1 MANSFYIPETI
12 FLNPDTA
19 GSFGILAK
27 SEAKDPVKE
36 EKEVISIPV
45 QVLKIE
51 ESEKKIVV
59 TLKLEDKE
67 VQIPYKKAE
76 LNRMKN
82 LFIGWAYL
90 LISEEDYKTRD
101 ENKKKATE
109 YLKEASKPIRD
120 EEEGP
125 DDDDEPSP
133 LAHYLISKYDLN
145 ISWAKSHRLEL
156 YHHFNKGKPL
166 FRDFYHQLIYREPT
180 QLRKIMIAQKA
191 LEYYPNDGFFIEL
204 IASDLFHQKRYLD
217 CIEFIT
223 ERKKHFSDDEWIEM
237 DTLRI
242 TLIRTYNQEKM
253 YDEALEEL
261 QTNIRAFSTDYTNL
275 LRGTVY
281 HQQKNFPEAI
291 KAFEQ
296 VVVEDYINHDAAIIA
311 TYYLLEC
318 YLLNKNTYKL
328 SNIIDSFALDDHQ
341 VYLFGHE
348 PYKEKEIIKMF
359 ERVLA
364 SKEIDDR
371 LLAKVKIMYAYL
383 LQEGLQFG
391 QGEKE
396 PLTKD
401 EKEILEKSLNLLT
414 EALPFHKGSAFAN
427 GLYSNLLRTN
437 EDYDQAM
444 DYKLKSISN
453 DKNSS
458 SYYVGAELEETSEKY
473 MNNYPE
479 HFKKFLEENGGTIP
493 AYIENMGFDFDV
505 GGLWKH
511 KKYKQIVE
519 LYKLVKPHIHDDS
532 NFGHMSGHTSAGDW
546 FDVAYSLS
554 EAGDTKECIIL
565 YEKILKDDAENSS
578 VLNNLAILYE
588 KFGDMGKAK
597 SLIQKAKKL
606 VPEDEVVNRNYTRL
620 TSAKK
625 GKEVASAKN
634 EVEIPKEEN
643 NEPKTVIDG
652 SIGYLVL
659 GKHKI
664 NVGASKNVPFK
675 LLQTLCPFGKAKGI
689 SAVYNQTNTERSKL
703 KGLDLSLDEKV
714 VQLRLRLKELQECLR
729 PKVRVSLT
737 FNRQDETVFL
747 EYQLRG

>member
-1 MANSFYIPETI
+1 MANPFYIPETI

-36 EKEVISIPV
+36 EKEVVSIPV

-51 ESEKKIVV
+51 EAEKKIVV

-67 VQIPYKKAE
+67 VQISYKKTE

-90 LISEEDYKTRD
+90 LISDEDYKTRD
-101 ENKKKATE
+101 ENKKKASE
-109 YLKEASKPIRD
+109 HLKEASKPVRD

-156 YHHFNKGKPL
+156 YHHFNKGKAL
-166 FRDFYHQLIYREPT
+166 FRDFYHQLIYREPN

-204 IASDLFHQKRYLD
+204 IANDLFHQKRCLD

-223 ERKKHFSDDEWIEM
+223 ERRKHFSDNEWVEM

-242 TLIRTYNQEKM
+242 TLIRAYNQEKM
-253 YDEALEEL
+253 YTEALEEL
-261 QTNIRAFSTDYTNL
+261 KTNIRAFSTDYTNL
-275 LRGTVY
+275 LKGTVY
-281 HQQKNFPEAI
+281 HQQKNYPEAI

-296 VVVEDYINHDAAIIA
+296 VVIEDYINHDAAVIA

-318 YLLNKNTYKL
+318 YLLNKDTYKL
-328 SNIIDSFALDDHQ
+328 SNIINSFTLDDHQ
-341 VYLFGHE
+341 VYVFGHE

-371 LLAKVKIMYAYL
+371 LLAKVKIMYAYM

-391 QGEKE
+391 QGSKE

-401 EKEILEKSLNLLT
+401 EKEILDKCLT
-414 EALPFHKGSAFAN
+414 LVKEALPFHKENIFAN
-427 GLYSNLLRTN
+427 GFYSNLLSANGNN
-437 EDYDQAM
+437 EEAM
-444 DYKLKSISN
+444 DYKLRSVLKGDST
-453 DKNSS
+453 
-458 SYYVGAELEETSEKY
+458 YYVGAELGETHDYY
-473 MNNYPE
+473 MNSYPA
-479 HFKKFLEENGGTIP
+479 HFKKLLGDDNGSILN
-493 AYIENMGFDFDV
+493 YIENLAFEYDI

-519 LYKLVKPHIHDDS
+519 LYKIVKTHIPS
-532 NFGHMSGHTSAGDW
+532 NSRFGEMSGFTGSGDW
-546 FDVAYSLS
+546 FDIAYSLS
-554 EAGDTKECIIL
+554 ETGDTKESITV
-565 YEKILKDDAENSS
+565 YENILKTDTENPS
-578 VLNNLAILYE
+578 VLNNLAIAYE
-588 KFGDMGKAK
+588 KLGDMKKAK
-597 SLIQKAKKL
+597 MHIQKAKKL
-606 VPEDEVVNRNYTRL
+606 APEDEIVSRNYSRL
-620 TSAKK
+620 TSIKK
-625 GKEVASAKN
+625 TAEVTSSKKEVEMPKQENS
-634 EVEIPKEEN
+634 EPSTVVE
-643 NEPKTVIDG
+643 G
-652 SIGYLVL
+652 STGYLVL
-659 GKHKI
+659 GKQKI
-664 NVGASKNVPFK
+664 VIGPAKNVPFK
-675 LLQTLCPFGKAKGI
+675 LLEALCPFGKPNAV
-689 SAVYNQTNTERSKL
+689 SAVYNQTKTERSKF
-703 KGLDLSLDEKV
+703 KDTNLSLSEKER
-714 VQLRLRLKELQECLR
+714 QLRLRLKELQEVLK
-729 PKVRVSLT
+729 PKRIRVSLV
-737 FNRQDETVFL
+737 FNSKGETVFL
-747 EYQLRG
+747 EHNSRG